1 MTDAD
6 EALLYAREHW
16 ATICDEDG
24 FPDVAEA
31 YRRGLND
38 EVLATDALFYR
49 AGAAASADREED
61 LEAALKPLAALAEK
75 IGTKPKDESC
85 WCGQDGAVIRFGD
98 IRRAR
103 ALLKESDQ

>member
-1 MTDAD
+1 MGPAMQDRAVIERVVYFWTHGVHPSGRSHTLREVFAYAVRLGQEQERERA
-6 EALLYAREHW
+6 EAR
-16 ATICDEDG
+16 
-24 FPDVAEA
+24 VAE
-31 YRRGLND
+31 
-38 EVLATDALFYR
+38 
-49 AGAAASADREED
+49 

-103 ALLKESDQ
+103 ALLKEPDL